1 MATCRRSWS
10 DIPSELAGLVLLR
23 LPAHSDG
30 IRFAAVC
37 RQWCISAKQQH
48 LPPPLPWFILPGG
61 TFFSLPHSA
70 SFQIP
75 NGAEFHSS
83 CGEWLVFSG
92 DYTCSL
98 VNTTTK
104 VTLALP
110 DLDEFDLIDEPDE
123 VINGHSIAYTL
134 LDQNKTISIYKL
146 IVCSGLLVAAIVDL
160 GDLQTLA
167 FCRPGGDLWFVSA
180 LGCDRSLEDIIHHEG
195 KLYTADG
202 WRNLYVIDVEE
213 DSESSTLIMSR
224 TECIINGPPFPFK
237 QLPHCL
243 IISHEYLVESRG
255 ALLLV
260 RGTFFAD
267 KEWESGP
274 RVSRIEFEVFEAN
287 LQLLQ
292 WVQMTSVGMIGLCLS
307 GQEVP
312 SLSACLSTR

>member
-1 MATCRRSWS
+1 MGVERRENNNFSLINSLGEKNYYKNWPRWTKPPSRIFPSKMATCRRSWS

-83 CGEWLVFSG
+83 CGEWLVF
-92 DYTCSL
+92 
-98 VNTTTK
+98 
-104 VTLALP
+104 
-110 DLDEFDLIDEPDE
+110 
-123 VINGHSIAYTL
+123 
-134 LDQNKTISIYKL
+134 
-146 IVCSGLLVAAIVDL
+146 SGLLVAAIVDL